1 MALKRLFESDIEYQ
15 KEQKSKY
22 WKAWERWEQ
31 KYKSL
36 KQIYEGKKYS
46 INIQKYQQEGRPV

>member
-15 KEQKSKY
+15 KEQKANY

-46 INIQKYQQEGRPV
+46 IDIQKYQQEGRPV